1 MAEETI
7 VKQGKSTRTK
17 ETLRVIKY
25 ALCAGSAGIIETVS
39 FTLLNE
45 TMNWPYWPSY
55 LIALVLSVLWNFTL
69 NRKFTYRSANNVPLA
84 MFQTFCFYL
93 VFTPVTTIGGNFFAE
108 NLGVNNYV
116 VLIGTM
122 ALNFISEYLYQR
134 FYVFRATIDTND
146 VAERAGEK
154 QLSEKERKAL
164 EAQQAEKEA

>member
-1 MAEETI
+1 MAETAH
-7 VKQGKSTRTK
+7 VKQGRSTRAK

-84 MFQTFCFYL
+84 MFPTFCF
-93 VFTPVTTIGGNFFAE
+93 
-108 NLGVNNYV
+108 
-116 VLIGTM
+116 
-122 ALNFISEYLYQR
+122 
-134 FYVFRATIDTND
+134 
-146 VAERAGEK
+146 
-154 QLSEKERKAL
+154 
-164 EAQQAEKEA
+164 